1 MIFNARAEFVKE
13 KRIFQNGISYHR
25 AVIPVSGFYEWN
37 HQKEKNTFYRKDK
50 NTMYLAGF
58 YDRFGMEDRFII
70 LTTQANDSM
79 KLVHDRMPL
88 VLESNQ
94 VIPWLSEKESAGKLL
109 QQEPV
114 SLERYTPYEQQS
126 LF

>member
-1 MIFNARAEFVKE
+1 
-13 KRIFQNGISYHR
+13 
-25 AVIPVSGFYEWN
+25 
-37 HQKEKNTFYRKDK
+37 
-50 NTMYLAGF
+50 MYLAGF

-88 VLESNQ
+88 VLESSQ
-94 VIPWLSEKESAGKLL
+94 VVPWLSEKESAGKRL